1 MGWGPGGVP
10 QSHPGR
16 LGSLLALLSRRKRRS
31 WVPGNQPDRLPG
43 CQHLRNAK
51 PSLRQGWVLRAGCSA
66 GDSAGP
72 PRRGVQG
79 AAPPVPLGTAR
90 HGTAQHGTPLAT
102 QLTRRDP
109 RLAGTWGCRVGDP
122 QAQGA
127 AWAGP
132 ACGGA
137 GGEGSFVVLGAR
149 ERRCSHPGCHP
160 WGLPG
165 ACTHAPTWW
174 VLGWVPAPLGSAP
187 ARWAHRAGRWVRSL
201 VLPLSPSVPEFGG
214 LLGL

>member
-79 AAPPVPLGTAR
+79 AAPPVPLSTAR
-90 HGTAQHGTPLAT
+90 HSTTRHPACHPADTAGPSAGRYMGVQGGGPPGTGCRLGWPGLRGCWWGGELCGAGSQRTSMLPSRLPPMGA
-102 QLTRRDP
+102 TRRLHP
-109 RLAGTWGCRVGDP
+109 CPNLVGAGMGARFPGIGTGQVG
-122 QAQGA
+122 AQG
-127 AWAGP
+127 WEV
-132 ACGGA
+132 GA
-137 GGEGSFVVLGAR
+137 E
-149 ERRCSHPGCHP
+149 P
-160 WGLPG
+160 
-165 ACTHAPTWW
+165 
-174 VLGWVPAPLGSAP
+174 GSAP
-187 ARWAHRAGRWVRSL
+187 L
-201 VLPLSPSVPEFGG
+201 TFSP
-214 LLGL
+214 